1 MLSALINFAKFR
13 EMQLGTINQYTLEQD
28 DVRAELSV
36 AENELQVR
44 MRGDA
49 FHTTRTVAILLLT
62 VAGAKQNAGMFCYRF
77 HTAPR
82 TIVLLSLCCTLDAQR
97 GRS

>member
-49 FHTTRTVAILLLT
+49 FHALLRAL
-62 VAGAKQNAGMFCYRF
+62 A
-77 HTAPR
+77 
-82 TIVLLSLCCTLDAQR
+82 L
-97 GRS
+97 